1 MRAGLMRDIVVFE
14 KPVLNETDYSSSE
27 HTYEEAFRTHAR
39 VVHSSGSRTVEADRI
54 VNPFTVKIMIRMYH
68 EVSRD
73 MIIVYNRERYQ
84 ILDINPDRA
93 NNCKV
98 ITAEV
103 INE

>member
-1 MRAGLMRDIVVFE
+1 M
-14 KPVLNETDYSSSE
+14 
-27 HTYEEAFRTHAR
+27 
-39 VVHSSGSRTVEADRI
+39 VHSSGSRTIEADRI

>member
-1 MRAGLMRDIVVFE
+1 MRDIVMFE

-27 HTYEEAFRTHAR
+27 HTYCEAFKAHAR
-39 VVHSSGSRTVEADRI
+39 VVHSSGSRAIEADRI
-54 VNPFTVKIMIRMYH
+54 VNPFIVKIMIRMYH

-73 MIIVYNRERYQ
+73 MIIRYDNECYR

>member
-14 KPVLNETDYSSSE
+14 SPVLNETEYASSE
-27 HTYEEAFRTHAR
+27 PAYEESFKTYAR
-39 VVHSSGSRTVEADRI
+39 VVHESGKRSIEADRI

-68 EVSRD
+68 KVSRD
-73 MIIVYNRERYQ
+73 MVIIYNGERYR
-84 ILDINPDRA
+84 ILDVNSDRA

>member
-14 KPVLNETDYSSSE
+14 KPVLNETDFSSSE
-27 HTYEEAFRTHAR
+27 HTYCEAFKTHAR
-39 VVHSSGSRTVEADRI
+39 VVHSSGRRTVEADRI
-54 VNPFTVKIMIRMYH
+54 VNPFTVKIMIRIYH

>member
-27 HTYEEAFRTHAR
+27 HTYEEAFKTHAR
-39 VVHSSGSRTVEADRI
+39 VVHSSGSRAIEADRI

-73 MIIVYNRERYQ
+73 MIIVYNREHYQ